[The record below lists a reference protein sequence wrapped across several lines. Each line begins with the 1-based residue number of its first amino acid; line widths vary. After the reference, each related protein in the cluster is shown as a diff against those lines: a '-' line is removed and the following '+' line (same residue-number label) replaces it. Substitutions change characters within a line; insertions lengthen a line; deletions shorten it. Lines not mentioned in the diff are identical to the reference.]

1 MIKLKGIDR
10 FMEYIQTKTIISSY
24 KENPH
29 WFGINY
35 NMNIYKGCCHGCIYC
50 DSRSNC
56 YQIIDFDR
64 VRIKENST
72 EIIKKELKTKRNK
85 GVVGTGAMSDPYNP
99 FEEKFMLTREAL
111 KLVDENRFGISIAT
125 KSDLVVRDIDILK
138 RIQSHSPTIIKI
150 TITTYDDELCKKIER
165 NVCSTSDRFR
175 ALKKLSDNN
184 IYAGVLLMPIL
195 PFINDNEENIKN
207 IIKKAHECGAK
218 FVFSYG
224 LGVTLRQNQ
233 REYYFEQLRRIFPG
247 QDLDKKYIKAY
258 GEAYENGATNYK
270 QLWKVFK
277 EECEKYNLLYNMKD
291 IIADYKKNYEKT
303 QLSWF

>member
-1 MIKLKGIDR
+1 
-10 FMEYIQTKTIISSY
+10 MEFIPAKTIVSGY

-35 NMNIYKGCCHGCIYC
+35 GMNIYKGCCHGCIYC

-56 YQIIDFDR
+56 YQIIEFDR
-64 VRIKENST
+64 VRIKENSI
-72 EIIKKELKTKRNK
+72 EIIKRELKSKKTT
-85 GVVGTGAMSDPYNP
+85 GVVGTGAMSDPYNQ

-125 KSDLVVRDIDILK
+125 KSNLVTRDIDILK
-138 RIQSHSPTIIKI
+138 RIQSHSPTIIKM
-150 TITTYDDELCKKIER
+150 TITTYDDELCKKVER
-165 NVCSTSDRFR
+165 NVCSTTKRFK
-175 ALKKLSDNN
+175 ALKKLSDNG

-207 IIKKAHECGAK
+207 IIKKAYESGAR

-233 REYYFEQLRRIFPG
+233 REYYFDQLRKIFPNEN
-247 QDLDKKYIKAY
+247 LDKKYIKTY
-258 GEAYENGATNYK
+258 GESYENEAENYEN
-270 QLWKVFK
+270 LWKVFK
-277 EECEKYNLLYNMKD
+277 YECEKYNLLYDMKD
-291 IIADYKKNYEKT
+291 IIADYKNKYEKT
-303 QLSWF
+303 QISWF